1 MAACAPPFSATNR
14 SSGGLAA
21 TSLIGGLGGEGGAAP
36 PRPPAPPSLPQRAMR
51 AGAEPQATP
60 CPPGHAPS
68 PVTGGG
74 GGGMAVWTRACK
86 TGLLELLLRDRWV
99 RVSAELTGETL
110 SLTAEPGTG
119 DPSVVNGV
127 VNGNAEAA
135 APGGVRRVRVVKA
148 EAGGLGISIKG
159 GRENRMPVLISR
171 IFPGLA
177 AERSG
182 ALRLG
187 DAILAVNGVDLRD
200 ATHDQ
205 AVQALKRAGREVIL
219 EGNASAPSSP
229 PESPVRAPGAVL
241 SPALVLPRRYRIPP
255 QPLPLSPGSRTRFGS
270 LFRVW
275 DATPP
280 PQSWRVCAS
289 PQIPRASGGP
299 QDRGHGDRN
308 WGVPRVG
315 VSLCGGMAALTAGHK
330 DRIPPLIVL
339 LQDGLGSLR
348 DTPGIPQG
356 SLGVPWLWRPPEQV
370 VPHPCQPQA
379 G

>member
-1 MAACAPPFSATNR
+1 
-14 SSGGLAA
+14 
-21 TSLIGGLGGEGGAAP
+21 
-36 PRPPAPPSLPQRAMR
+36 
-51 AGAEPQATP
+51 
-60 CPPGHAPS
+60 
-68 PVTGGG
+68 
-74 GGGMAVWTRACK
+74 MAVWTRACK
-86 TGLLELLLRDRWV
+86 TGLLELLLRERWV

-219 EGNASAPSSP
+219 EAH
-229 PESPVRAPGAVL
+229 
-241 SPALVLPRRYRIPP
+241 
-255 QPLPLSPGSRTRFGS
+255 
-270 LFRVW
+270 
-275 DATPP
+275 
-280 PQSWRVCAS
+280 
-289 PQIPRASGGP
+289 GGP
-299 QDRGHGDRN
+299 PGHGLRD
-308 WGVPRVG
+308 WGVPPVG
-315 VSLCGGMAALTAGHK
+315 LSLCGRMGTPHSCGQGQ
-330 DRIPPLIVL
+330 DISTDCVPPGGTCVPQRQIWG
-339 LQDGLGSLR
+339 QTWGS
-348 DTPGIPQG
+348 PG
-356 SLGVPWLWRPPEQV
+356 
-370 VPHPCQPQA
+370 
-379 G
+379 

>member
-1 MAACAPPFSATNR
+1 
-14 SSGGLAA
+14 
-21 TSLIGGLGGEGGAAP
+21 
-36 PRPPAPPSLPQRAMR
+36 
-51 AGAEPQATP
+51 
-60 CPPGHAPS
+60 
-68 PVTGGG
+68 
-74 GGGMAVWTRACK
+74 MAVWTRACK
-86 TGLLELLLRDRWV
+86 TGLLELLLRERWV

-219 EGNASAPSSP
+219 EGNASTPSSP
-229 PESPVRAPGAVL
+229 PESAVRAPGALL
-241 SPALVLPRRYRIPP
+241 SPAPVLPRRYRLPP
-255 QPLPLSPGSRTRFGS
+255 HLPAAVTGLPDPLWVPFPGVGRHSPAPVLAHFCVPPKPRGGPQARGQALRCPPARAVPSVAGWGPLTAGDKDRIVISGCVPPGRTWVPQRHIWG
-270 LFRVW
+270 
-275 DATPP
+275 PP
-280 PQSWRVCAS
+280 GQTCCPLAVAS
-289 PQIPRASGGP
+289 PQTGCPLSLVTIPRLAECPEGG
-299 QDRGHGDRN
+299 
-308 WGVPRVG
+308 
-315 VSLCGGMAALTAGHK
+315 L
-330 DRIPPLIVL
+330 
-339 LQDGLGSLR
+339 
-348 DTPGIPQG
+348 
-356 SLGVPWLWRPPEQV
+356 
-370 VPHPCQPQA
+370 
-379 G
+379 

>member
-1 MAACAPPFSATNR
+1 
-14 SSGGLAA
+14 
-21 TSLIGGLGGEGGAAP
+21 
-36 PRPPAPPSLPQRAMR
+36 
-51 AGAEPQATP
+51 
-60 CPPGHAPS
+60 HAPF
-68 PVTGGG
+68 PVTGGGG

-86 TGLLELLLRDRWV
+86 TGLLELLLRERWV

-127 VNGNAEAA
+127 VNGNAEAAAPGGVRRVRVVKVLARLCVPPKPQSHEGPPGTGTGSGAA

-205 AVQALKRAGREVIL
+205 
-219 EGNASAPSSP
+219 
-229 PESPVRAPGAVL
+229 
-241 SPALVLPRRYRIPP
+241 
-255 QPLPLSPGSRTRFGS
+255 
-270 LFRVW
+270 
-275 DATPP
+275 
-280 PQSWRVCAS
+280 
-289 PQIPRASGGP
+289 
-299 QDRGHGDRN
+299 
-308 WGVPRVG
+308 
-315 VSLCGGMAALTAGHK
+315 
-330 DRIPPLIVL
+330 
-339 LQDGLGSLR
+339 
-348 DTPGIPQG
+348 
-356 SLGVPWLWRPPEQV
+356 
-370 VPHPCQPQA
+370 
-379 G
+379 

>member
-1 MAACAPPFSATNR
+1 
-14 SSGGLAA
+14 
-21 TSLIGGLGGEGGAAP
+21 
-36 PRPPAPPSLPQRAMR
+36 MR
-51 AGAEPQATP
+51 AGAGPESRALSPS
-60 CPPGHAPS
+60 HAPS
-68 PVTGGG
+68 PVTGGGG

-86 TGLLELLLRDRWV
+86 TGLLELLLRERWV

-127 VNGNAEAA
+127 VNGNAEAAAA

-219 EGNASAPSSP
+219 EGNA
-229 PESPVRAPGAVL
+229 
-241 SPALVLPRRYRIPP
+241 
-255 QPLPLSPGSRTRFGS
+255 
-270 LFRVW
+270 
-275 DATPP
+275 
-280 PQSWRVCAS
+280 
-289 PQIPRASGGP
+289 
-299 QDRGHGDRN
+299 
-308 WGVPRVG
+308 
-315 VSLCGGMAALTAGHK
+315 
-330 DRIPPLIVL
+330 
-339 LQDGLGSLR
+339 
-348 DTPGIPQG
+348 
-356 SLGVPWLWRPPEQV
+356 
-370 VPHPCQPQA
+370 
-379 G
+379 

>member
-1 MAACAPPFSATNR
+1 MRGRGFLGHTHRADQSQQRSLSGHFSDWLYRSWGRGGPTPTPPRAPEPTAARHAGGGGATNR
-14 SSGGLAA
+14 AL
-21 TSLIGGLGGEGGAAP
+21 
-36 PRPPAPPSLPQRAMR
+36 
-51 AGAEPQATP
+51 
-60 CPPGHAPS
+60 CPGHAPS

-74 GGGMAVWTRACK
+74 GGDGGMAVWTRACK
-86 TGLLELLLRDRWV
+86 TGLLELLLRERWV

-119 DPSVVNGV
+119 DSSVVNGV

-219 EGNASAPSSP
+219 EGNA
-229 PESPVRAPGAVL
+229 
-241 SPALVLPRRYRIPP
+241 
-255 QPLPLSPGSRTRFGS
+255 
-270 LFRVW
+270 
-275 DATPP
+275 
-280 PQSWRVCAS
+280 
-289 PQIPRASGGP
+289 
-299 QDRGHGDRN
+299 
-308 WGVPRVG
+308 
-315 VSLCGGMAALTAGHK
+315 
-330 DRIPPLIVL
+330 
-339 LQDGLGSLR
+339 
-348 DTPGIPQG
+348 
-356 SLGVPWLWRPPEQV
+356 
-370 VPHPCQPQA
+370 
-379 G
+379 